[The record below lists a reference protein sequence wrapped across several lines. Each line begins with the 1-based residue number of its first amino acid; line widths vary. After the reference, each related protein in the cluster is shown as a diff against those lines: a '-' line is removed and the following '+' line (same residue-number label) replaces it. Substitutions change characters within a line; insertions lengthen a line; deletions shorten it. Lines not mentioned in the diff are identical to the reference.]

1 MMDDIEEMLEA
12 CEGQAELDDATRG
25 PSTPRKP
32 TFNKWERDFLESIR
46 EQFDDRGRLSERQKE
61 ILEGLYERC

>member
-1 MMDDIEEMLEA
+1 MDAGEMLDA
-12 CEGQAELDDATRG
+12 CEEQAEFDDATRG

-46 EQFDDRGRLSERQKE
+46 ERYEERGSLSDRQME